1 MPANKNALIRYKTI
15 DNCLRNKY
23 RRWTIEDLVE
33 ACSDALYDCEGITK
47 GVSMRTVQSDI
58 QIMRSDK
65 LGYNAPIEVYE
76 NKYYRY
82 SDPEYSITK
91 MPLSQNDYD
100 VIKEATDMLRQLSD
114 FEQFSR
120 FDDVIGRLDDSL
132 ATGLHKR
139 KPIIHFDSVK
149 DLKGLDLLSPLYRYI
164 DNRQTVKVMYQSFKA
179 DEPMEIIFY
188 PYLLKEFRNRWF
200 IVGSANDAKKVF
212 NLALDRIVSI
222 EPVDVKYVESPNFD
236 PEHFFD
242 NVIGVS
248 TSIKSYPRRINFW
261 ASKEQSNYIKTKPL
275 HHSQKLIQENPDGS
289 CEFQINVV
297 INYELFSM
305 FLSYGAGV
313 KVISSPVVVKWMK
326 EQIEGMKRAYED
338 IT

>member
-1 MPANKNALIRYKTI
+1 
-15 DNCLRNKY
+15 
-23 RRWTIEDLVE
+23 
-33 ACSDALYDCEGITK
+33 
-47 GVSMRTVQSDI
+47 
-58 QIMRSDK
+58 
-65 LGYNAPIEVYE
+65 
-76 NKYYRY
+76 
-82 SDPEYSITK
+82 
-91 MPLSQNDYD
+91 
-100 VIKEATDMLRQLSD
+100 
-114 FEQFSR
+114 
-120 FDDVIGRLDDSL
+120 
-132 ATGLHKR
+132 
-139 KPIIHFDSVK
+139 
-149 DLKGLDLLSPLYRYI
+149 LKGLELLSPLYRYI
-164 DNRQTVKVMYQSFKA
+164 DNRQTVRVMYQSFKA
-179 DEPMEIIFY
+179 DEPTEIIFY

-212 NLALDRIVSI
+212 NLALDRIVSV

-313 KVISSPVVVKWMK
+313 KVISPPVVVKWMK

>member
-23 RRWTIEDLVE
+23 RQWTIEDLVD
-33 ACSDALYDCEGITK
+33 ACCDALYDCEGITK
-47 GVSMRTVQSDI
+47 GVSLRTVQSDI

-65 LGYNAPIEVYE
+65 LGYNAPIEVYD
-76 NKYYRY
+76 NKFYRY
-82 SDPEYSITK
+82 ADPDYSITK

-114 FEQFSR
+114 FEQFDK

-132 ATGLHKR
+132 AKGLNKR
-139 KPIIHFDSVK
+139 KPIINFDSVK
-149 DLKGLDLLSPLYRYI
+149 DLNGIELLTPLYRHI
-164 DNRQTVKVMYQSFKA
+164 DRKQTLRIMYQSFNA
-179 DEPMEIIFY
+179 ELPTEIIFY

-200 IVGSANDAKKVF
+200 VVGSANDAKKVF

-222 EPVDVKYVESPNFD
+222 DPVDVKYVESPNFD

-248 TSIKSYPRRINFW
+248 TSPKSFPRRIKFW
-261 ASKEQSNYIKTKPL
+261 TSKEQSNYIKTKPL
-275 HHSQKLIQENPDGS
+275 HHSQKIIAENPDGS
-289 CEFQINVV
+289 CEFQIEVV
-297 INYELFSM
+297 INFELFST

-313 KVISSPVVVKWMK
+313 RVISPQVVVDWMRK
-326 EQIEGMKRAYED
+326 ETARMRGLYE
-338 IT
+338 